1 MKALPDQ
8 ANRVFWSDIYAQ
20 LSELFKE
27 PTEEF
32 ADDVESG
39 RLINYFKNV
48 FFNLGLGISLLSDL
62 FVSDDAYTILKDEY
76 RKLFFGPLPPYIIP
90 VESAYKEWTKDP
102 RCKLAIAGEKGYLM
116 GDSAIDMIQ
125 RYQAHGIV
133 IPEKYSSMPDHIA
146 LELEYMAFLC
156 RNEDRE
162 KQREFLASHL
172 NWVGELVNDIKDI
185 KVDTKFY
192 SAGAEITALI
202 IFRSMQASKE
212 GIERGFDDYENRG
225 GDRF

>member
-1 MKALPDQ
+1 MKGEPLFA
-8 ANRVFWSDIYAQ
+8 DIFSQ
-20 LSELFKE
+20 LSEFFKE

-32 ADDVESG
+32 AGDVASG
-39 RLINYFKNV
+39 RLLNYFNEV
-48 FFNLGLGISLLSDL
+48 FSVLGLDTSLLSGL
-62 FVSDDAYTILKDEY
+62 LLSGDAYATLRDEY
-76 RKLFFGPLPPYIIP
+76 RRLFLGPLPPYIVP
-90 VESAYKEWTKDP
+90 AESVYKQWSNDP
-102 RCKLAIAGEKGYLM
+102 ECSLPISGEKGYMM
-116 GDSAIDMIQ
+116 GDPAIDMIK

-133 IPEKYSSMPDHIA
+133 IPDKYSSMPDHIA

-192 SAGAEITALI
+192 PAGAEITALI
-202 IFRSMQASKE
+202 IFRSMQASRE
-212 GIERGFDDYENRG
+212 GIEKGFDDYENRG